1 MVQLSTQTYMLKSE
15 SQSNGVRRWTFDKDK
30 VIR

>member
-1 MVQLSTQTYMLKSE
+1 MFQLSIQTHMLKSE
-15 SQSNGVRRWTFDKDK
+15 SQSNGARRQTFGMDG